1 MKLFSGQDDRRVF
14 EAGRRY
20 FSTAFPNPNRVGC
33 PGTDVLRA
41 IAFRKV
47 DRRQAKEWDSHLMEC
62 SPCFVEYVA
71 FRDQAQRSQRI
82 RRLATAAAIVIVCLG
97 LWFGFKRKIFRKESN
112 GQIADHLGVET
123 YQPKLAD
130 LRDLAPLRGAEGKPP
145 APVELTRGHLALTLY
160 LPTGSEP
167 GQYEVEMAEQLD
179 RPLATAKG
187 SATLREGIAVLEVKI
202 DLASLHPG
210 LYLLAVRQA
219 GRTWAPY
226 TVLLK

>member
-1 MKLFSGQDDRRVF
+1 MKLFSGQEDRRVF

-33 PGTDVLRA
+33 PGTEVLRA
-41 IAFRKV
+41 VAFRKME
-47 DRRQAKEWDSHLMEC
+47 RGSAKQWDSHLMEC

-71 FRDQAQRSQRI
+71 FRDQALRQRRR
-82 RRLATAAAIVIVCLG
+82 RRLAASAAIVVICVGVWFAYKEG
-97 LWFGFKRKIFRKESN
+97 LLRTPN
-112 GQIADHLGVET
+112 GQFANNGTVVT

-130 LRDLAPLRGAEGKPP
+130 LRDRSPMRGAEGKTP
-145 APVELTRGHLALTLY
+145 APLEFNRGPIALTLY

-167 GQYEVEMAEQLD
+167 GQYDVEVAEQLD
-179 RPLATAKG
+179 QPLATARG
-187 SATLREGIAVLEVKI
+187 SATLQNGITVLDIKL
-202 DLASLHPG
+202 DLSNLHPG
-210 LYLLAVRQA
+210 LYWLAVRQA

>member
-1 MKLFSGQDDRRVF
+1 MKLFSGQEDRRVF

-41 IAFRKV
+41 IAFRKME
-47 DRRQAKEWDSHLMEC
+47 RSRAKQWDSHLMEC

-71 FRDQAQRSQRI
+71 FRDQALRQRRL
-82 RRLATAAAIVIVCLG
+82 RRLAVAAAIAVICVG
-97 LWFGFKRKIFRKESN
+97 VWFAYKERLLHTPN
-112 GQIADHLGVET
+112 EQIANHGTAVT
-123 YQPKLAD
+123 YEAKLAD
-130 LRDLAPLRGAEGKPP
+130 WRDQAPVRGAEGKTP
-145 APVELTRGHLALTLY
+145 APLEFNRGPIALTLY

-167 GQYEVEMAEQLD
+167 GQYEVEVAEQLD
-179 RPLATAKG
+179 QPLATASG
-187 SATLREGIAVLEVKI
+187 SVTLQNGIAVLEVKLN
-202 DLASLHPG
+202 LAGLRPG
-210 LYLLAVRQA
+210 LYYLAVRQA

>member
-1 MKLFSGQDDRRVF
+1 MKLFSGQEDRQVF

-20 FSTAFPNPNRVGC
+20 FSTAFPNPDRVGC
-33 PGTDVLRA
+33 PGKEMLRA
-41 IAFRKV
+41 IAFRKME
-47 DRRQAKEWDSHLMEC
+47 RSKAKEWDSHLMQC

-71 FRDQAQRSQRI
+71 FRDQAQRIQRI
-82 RRLATAAAIVIVCLG
+82 RRLATAAAIVIVCVG
-97 LWFGFKRKIFRKESN
+97 LWFAFKSKIFRIPSN
-112 GQIADHLGVET
+112 GQIADHSAVET

-130 LRDLAPLRGAEGKPP
+130 LRDLAPLRGVEGKTP

-167 GQYEVEMAEQLD
+167 GQYEVEMAEQLGQ
-179 RPLATAKG
+179 PLATATG
-187 SATLREGIAVLEVKI
+187 SATLRDGIAVLEVRI
-202 DLASLHPG
+202 DLTPLHPG
-210 LYLLAVRQA
+210 LYLLAIRQA